1 MVASNILNKLNTPVI
16 QFLYT
21 IDSAIIKDILLNKNK
36 ICFSGNNPKIYKISD
51 IKCLD
56 TNYSYETRKNIIN
69 KGIKYTLPIFR
80 ENNEYDN
87 MCKNFMDYLNNL
99 YKVIDF
105 IYINDIKYESINNI
119 EDYKLI
125 LEELITNIDNI
136 FKLKYI
142 NKEKINEI
150 KKIIDNM
157 IKFLNSINDFYQQYK
172 NYINPDKTQSTY
184 NTLKL
189 LNNSS
194 TYNDIREA
202 YIDSNININS
212 QNEYIKNESIFK
224 LRFFKIILDK
234 IINDYQIIVNKNSK
248 NKYLKRSIQSLIIT
262 KNHKKP
268 LILEKITKIRDILS
282 NRLGEKLGQIN
293 FTK

>member
-1 MVASNILNKLNTPVI
+1 
-16 QFLYT
+16 
-21 IDSAIIKDILLNKNK
+21 
-36 ICFSGNNPKIYKISD
+36 
-51 IKCLD
+51 
-56 TNYSYETRKNIIN
+56 
-69 KGIKYTLPIFR
+69 
-80 ENNEYDN
+80 
-87 MCKNFMDYLNNL
+87 MDYLNNL
-99 YKVIDF
+99 YKDIDF

-119 EDYKLI
+119 EDYISI
-125 LEELITNIDNI
+125 LAELTTKIDDI
-136 FKLKYI
+136 IKLKYI
-142 NKEKINEI
+142 NEEKINEI
-150 KKIIDNM
+150 NKIIDNM
-157 IKFLNSINDFYQQYK
+157 IKFLNSINHFYQKYK
-172 NYINPDKTQSTY
+172 IYINPDKTQSTY

-234 IINDYQIIVNKNSK
+234 IINDYQIIVNKNT
-248 NKYLKRSIQSLIIT
+248 KRLIQSFFIK

>member
-21 IDSAIIKDILLNKNK
+21 IDSAIIKDILLNKKK

-119 EDYKLI
+119 EYYKLI
-125 LEELITNIDNI
+125 LKELITNIDNI

-172 NYINPDKTQSTY
+172 NYINPDKIQSTY

-194 TYNDIREA
+194 TYNDIKEA
-202 YIDSNININS
+202 YIDSKININS

-224 LRFFKIILDK
+224 LRFFIIILDK
-234 IINDYQIIVNKNSK
+234 IIRDYQIIVNKKSENK
-248 NKYLKRSIQSLIIT
+248 NQKRSFQSFFIK

-268 LILEKITKIRDILS
+268 LILQKITKIRDILS